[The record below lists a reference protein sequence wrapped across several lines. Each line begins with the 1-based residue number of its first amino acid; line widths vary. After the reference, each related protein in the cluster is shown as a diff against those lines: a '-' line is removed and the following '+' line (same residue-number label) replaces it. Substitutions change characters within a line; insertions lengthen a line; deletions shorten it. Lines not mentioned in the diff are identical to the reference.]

1 MKRILCLSVIAVML
15 MSLAPLTAGAEPSYD
30 NQYENLYYTKYDDHI
45 EITYCEGDAVSVDIP
60 AEIDGL
66 PVTTIGDYAFE
77 YCDSLTSVTIPNGV
91 TRIGE
96 YAFESCYSLTSIK
109 IGTGITSIG
118 AYAFYDTAYYNE
130 ASNWQDG
137 VLYIDNCLIEAND
150 ELPSDYA
157 IKNGTR
163 FIADSAFY
171 WRDSL
176 TSVTIPSSVTSIGY
190 EAFADCENLT
200 SVAIENGV
208 KIMDDEA
215 FYNCYSLTDITI
227 PNSVTSIGEYA
238 FMGCEGLTDVTIPS
252 GVTNIG
258 NFAFNDCYGLVS
270 ITVDNQNKY
279 YCSIDGNLFDKSKKT
294 LIQYAA
300 GKQDSQYTIP
310 NGVTRIEETAFER
323 CKSLINVTIPDS
335 VTDIGNSAFIG
346 CEGLTS
352 VTIPNGVTIIGNK
365 LFASCSSL
373 TSVTMSNGVTDIG
386 DNAFDGCDSLTDV
399 YYSGSAADWQRI
411 YIGDYN
417 ECLTDAAIHYNSV
430 IDTEPTKF
438 ASMPTVSAG
447 GNEEYTFSV
456 SLQDIDNDCVMV
468 AVIYDGKTLTGAS
481 AVNLSEGQTEA
492 TASVSAVHADKAKV
506 FIWESIDGMK
516 PLCHPQTVNIR

>member
-190 EAFADCENLT
+190 EAFAD
-200 SVAIENGV
+200 
-208 KIMDDEA
+208 
-215 FYNCYSLTDITI
+215 
-227 PNSVTSIGEYA
+227 
-238 FMGCEGLTDVTIPS
+238 CEGLTDVTIPS